1 MAAAALLPVAWHFSL
16 ITMAAA
22 QLSPPQ
28 PPDDQYDDPPMP
40 GLPVSPPSP
49 GYSDSPEPPL
59 PDSPP
64 SQEPDTPEP
73 APPTPPQQQQQP
85 WQSPLPPRRE
95 PAPPRTVVPPQE
107 PGWSSVPP
115 PPARV
120 INYTTTGCTTMLV
133 FGDSTVDPGNNNR
146 LQTAMKAN
154 FLPYGA
160 DFLGGRPTGRFS
172 NGRLIT
178 DILGTDTNTPIAL
191 HLHLHKYFRVE
202 QMCFDLEGDLS

>member
-1 MAAAALLPVAWHFSL
+1 
-16 ITMAAA
+16 
-22 QLSPPQ
+22 
-28 PPDDQYDDPPMP
+28 
-40 GLPVSPPSP
+40 
-49 GYSDSPEPPL
+49 
-59 PDSPP
+59 
-64 SQEPDTPEP
+64 
-73 APPTPPQQQQQP
+73 
-85 WQSPLPPRRE
+85 
-95 PAPPRTVVPPQE
+95 
-107 PGWSSVPP
+107 
-115 PPARV
+115 
-120 INYTTTGCTTMLV
+120 MLV